1 MKSEFESMLKSMR
14 PQQKRKIVVVNAID
28 PNGLRA
34 VENAY
39 NMGFVDVIL
48 CGNESDIKHAAET
61 NNIDI
66 SKWEI
71 IQCDDEIS
79 CAKRAVELVR
89 ENRADIIMKGHI
101 HTADVLRPV
110 LNRESGIRDSGVLSH
125 VSVMHSLRCNRR
137 LFLTDMAMV
146 MYPDLDKKVQMVKN
160 AVALAHSMG
169 VDMPR
174 VAPVCAVETVNPA
187 MQATLDAEE
196 LRKMNECGEIVG
208 CKISG
213 PVGFDIAVSKDAA
226 AAKGITGPV
235 QGDADVI
242 LFDNIEA
249 GNNVVKTMVIFG
261 DWIFGG
267 VVIGARVPVI
277 INSRSDN
284 DVSKL
289 FSICC
294 ACNM

>member
-1 MKSEFESMLKSMR
+1 MNPEFKSMLDTMR
-14 PQQKRKIVVVNAID
+14 PKQKRTIVVVNAID
-28 PNGLRA
+28 PHGLRA
-34 VENAY
+34 VANAH

-48 CGNESDIKHAAET
+48 CGNQDDIKNVTET

-66 SKWEI
+66 SNWDI
-71 IQCDDEIS
+71 VHCDEELA
-79 CAKRAVELVR
+79 CAKRAVELVH
-89 ENRADIIMKGHI
+89 ENRADIIMKGQI

-110 LNRESGIRDSGVLSH
+110 LNRESGIRNADILSH
-125 VSVMHSLRCNRR
+125 VSVMHSLTKKRR

-146 MYPDLDKKVQMVKN
+146 TYPDLDKKIQMVKN
-160 AVALAHSMG
+160 AVALARSMG
-169 VDMPR
+169 VETPR

-196 LRKMNECGEIVG
+196 LRKMNERGEITDCLV
-208 CKISG
+208 SG

-226 AAKGITGPV
+226 IAKGITGPV

-267 VVIGARVPVI
+267 VVIGARAPVI
-277 INSRSDN
+277 INSRSDS